1 MRVDGFLKAPRVNLY
16 SRPVMEQSAIVSHL
30 IEDVNSLGGSTRS
43 DTGLIGDTA
52 KKLGMGGL
60 VPYLEGIKQISMID
74 DIKLDRDSDSTSLVF
89 GSWITKDFYVSYGKS
104 LTGEGATFT
113 TRYTLGKGFVME
125 TGSGETQSSGD
136 IKYEFEH

>member
-1 MRVDGFLKAPRVNLY
+1 
-16 SRPVMEQSAIVSHL
+16 
-30 IEDVNSLGGSTRS
+30 
-43 DTGLIGDTA
+43 
-52 KKLGMGGL
+52 MGGL

-74 DIKLDRDSDSTSLVF
+74 DIKLDTDSDSTSLVF

-113 TRYTLGKGFVME
+113 TRYTLGKGFVVE
-125 TGSGETQSSGD
+125 TESGEMQSSGD